1 MPRSKVPELTACPQ
15 PESNEARESKSVN
28 FFNFFFPK
36 RRNMCSKEFREYI
49 SEQDVAE
56 QSLIS
61 NLS

>member
-15 PESNEARESKSVN
+15 PESNEARGSKSAD
-28 FFNFFFPK
+28 FLFIFPK
-36 RRNMCSKEFREYI
+36 RRNMCYKELREYI
-49 SEQDVAE
+49 SEQEVAE